1 MRPAGPELAFFAA
14 RVVLHRIL
22 ALKELSLS
30 WSGCW
35 CLIRVGLLV
44 GQNVTSGKMWSA
56 LGSQL
61 VFYRLPEKVVHGR
74 RVWRKDL
81 DRRRSVIGQQFLH
94 LGGTKAAV
102 VGVPCLV

>member
-1 MRPAGPELAFFAA
+1 MSDF
-14 RVVLHRIL
+14 
-22 ALKELSLS
+22 
-30 WSGCW
+30 
-35 CLIRVGLLV
+35 RVGLLV

-102 VGVPCLV
+102 VGVPCLVWSALGFLAFCLDGISDLPYFLPSLRYRIL